1 MTSSKAKGG
10 LRVSLLFLFC
20 DNKHIIHL
28 SDSLQKWVL
37 VQGEEASVFIKVVDL
52 YGVENTLLDNSI
64 LDNYMTDLN
73 VFIVNQ

>member
-1 MTSSKAKGG
+1 MF
-10 LRVSLLFLFC
+10 LLLLFC